1 MQCPLLVSGRQ
12 SMGDLMPD
20 SSPAAVD
27 ARISEINAVTLIS
40 HLVSFSGVF
49 LDWDTDFV

>member
-1 MQCPLLVSGRQ
+1 MQCSLLVSGHLG
-12 SMGDLMPD
+12 MGDLMPD

-27 ARISEINAVTLIS
+27 SRISEIDAVPLVGN
-40 HLVSFSGVF
+40 LVSFSGDF

>member
-1 MQCPLLVSGRQ
+1 MQCSLLVSGRQ
-12 SMGDLMPD
+12 GMGDLMPD
-20 SSPAAVD
+20 SPPATVD
-27 ARISEINAVTLIS
+27 SRISEIDAVPLVG